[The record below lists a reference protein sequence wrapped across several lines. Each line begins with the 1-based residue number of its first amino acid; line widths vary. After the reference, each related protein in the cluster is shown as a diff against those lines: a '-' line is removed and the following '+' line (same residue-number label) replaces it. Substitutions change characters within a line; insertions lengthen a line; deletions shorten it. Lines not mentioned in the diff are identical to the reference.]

1 MIHQDVKRYLVVFV
15 ITLALFVTTLG
26 VSSFFSKRKLENIK
40 TIQDQ
45 IGIDI
50 MSSETQFQLLQEL
63 SCKDVAANTL
73 SDTLNDLADK
83 IAYSEQNIKNT
94 DEVTELKRYYSLLE
108 IKDYLLMQKIK
119 AKCGTTVVPVF
130 YFYTTAE
137 KCSECIKQSAVLT
150 ELRRDYPEMR
160 VYSFDYNLDLSA
172 LQSLIKI
179 FKVED
184 TKLPA
189 LVMDEKLYTGFQS
202 IEDIE
207 RAMPQ
212 IIKMREKRLKAE
224 ASAKALQELEAK
236 TLEAKN
242 LKN

>member
-1 MIHQDVKRYLVVFV
+1 MQKTDTKRYFVVFL
-15 ITLALFVTTLG
+15 ITLALFITTLG
-26 VSSFFSKRKLENIK
+26 LSSFLSNRKLENIK
-40 TIQDQ
+40 SIQDS

-73 SDTLNDLADK
+73 SDTLNDLAAK
-83 IAYSEQNIKNT
+83 IAYSESNIKNKE
-94 DEVTELKRYYSLLE
+94 EVTELKRYYSLLQ

-119 AKCGTTVVPVF
+119 AKCGEAVVPIF

-137 KCSECIKQSAVLT
+137 NCSECIKQSAVLT
-150 ELRRDYPEMR
+150 ELRNNYPEVR
-160 VYSFDYNLDLSA
+160 IYSFDYNLDLTA

-189 LVMDEKLYTGFQS
+189 LVMNEKLYTGFKTTEE
-202 IEDIE
+202 IEKAVPEILKMKAQMLLD
-207 RAMPQ
+207 AKKAAQ
-212 IIKMREKRLKAE
+212 IKQEEKDA
-224 ASAKALQELEAK
+224 
-236 TLEAKN
+236 N
-242 LKN
+242 